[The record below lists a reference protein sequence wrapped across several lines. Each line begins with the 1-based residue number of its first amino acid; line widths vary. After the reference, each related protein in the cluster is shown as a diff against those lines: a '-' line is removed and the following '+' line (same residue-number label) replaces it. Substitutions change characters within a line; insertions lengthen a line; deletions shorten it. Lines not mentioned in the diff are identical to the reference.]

1 MVIASLFQTNNIII
15 GAMQCEQKKFVLGAT
30 IVTMLLITSACT
42 GNTVPVDALDEGVGS
57 YDQLV
62 TALQANSVKVETAGI
77 VSQPFFEPE
86 GKVIRLD
93 DQEVQVFKFANEGD
107 TASAAETIFP
117 DGSSIGTSLA
127 SWIAPPH
134 FYHA

>member
-1 MVIASLFQTNNIII
+1 MRAK
-15 GAMQCEQKKFVLGAT
+15 KKFVLGAT
-30 IVTMLLITSACT
+30 IVTMLLIASACT
-42 GNTVPVDALDEGVGS
+42 GNTAPVDALDEGVGS

-62 TALQANSVKVETAGI
+62 TALQANSVKVKAAGA
-77 VSQPFFEPE
+77 VSQSFFDPE

-93 DQEVQVFKFANEGD
+93 DQEVQVFEFAAEGD
-107 TASAAETIFP
+107 TASAAETISP